1 MTILCRLVLGL
12 LLGVVAAGCAP
23 KTAAPSAPGAPRHP
37 EFVFPEPGAAAPAD
51 VVAEHQAAW
60 QALQANDTRNAE
72 RRYTAVLK
80 RDPAFY
86 PAHAGLGY
94 VAAARNN
101 MKAAVGHFE
110 RALTANAA
118 YAPALAGKGQAHLA
132 LGERGP
138 ALASF
143 NAALAADPTL
153 THIRSSADVLRFQV
167 LQGGVADARKAAEAG
182 RVSEARAGYAA
193 AIEASPESPFLYRE
207 LALVELR
214 DRQFDIARQHAE
226 HAIALEPNDARNHV
240 VLADVFEALGDRTAA
255 ADALAKAAALEPS
268 EALGA
273 RIEALRASA
282 MLASLPE
289 EFRGIKDAPV
299 ITRAQLA
306 ALIGVRL
313 EALVTRAP
321 RRGTGVITDTRDN
334 WAASW
339 ILPVTRAGLM
349 EVYPNS
355 TFQPAAPVRRADLAF
370 SASSILDAIA
380 AGNPTLGGAWRSAR
394 PRFSDLPAGHLSYPA
409 AATAVAA
416 GVIRPLEGDAFGPS
430 RPVSGAEAIEAVDR
444 LVTLAAT
451 RR

>member
-1 MTILCRLVLGL
+1 MKALRL
-12 LLGVVAAGCAP
+12 LLLALLVGAVAAGCAP
-23 KTAAPSAPGAPRHP
+23 KTAAPAAPGAPRHP
-37 EFVFPEPGAAAPAD
+37 EFVFPDAGATAPVD
-51 VVAEHQAAW
+51 VLAEHQAAW
-60 QALQANDTRNAE
+60 QALQANDSRNAE
-72 RRYTAVLK
+72 RRYTSVLK
-80 RDPAFY
+80 RDPTFY

-94 VAAARNN
+94 VAMARNN
-101 MKAAVGHFE
+101 IKAAVAHFE
-110 RALTANAA
+110 RALAANKA

-143 NAALAADPTL
+143 NAALAADPNL
-153 THIRSSADVLRFQV
+153 AHIRSSADVLRFQL

-182 RVSEARAGYAA
+182 RLSDARAGYVA

-214 DRQFDIARQHAE
+214 DRQLEVARQHAE
-226 HAIALEPNDARNHV
+226 HTIALEPTDARNHV
-240 VLADVFEALGDRTAA
+240 VLADVLEALGDRTGAA
-255 ADALAKAAALEPS
+255 EALSKAAALEPS
-268 EALGA
+268 EALEA

-282 MLASLPE
+282 LLASMPE
-289 EFRGIKDAPV
+289 EFRGIEDAPA

-313 EALVTRAP
+313 DELVKRAP
-321 RRGTGVITDTRDN
+321 RRGTGVITDTRGN

-339 ILPVTRAGLM
+339 ILPVTRAGFM

-355 TFQPAAPVRRADLAF
+355 TFQPGATVRRADLAF
-370 SASSILDAIA
+370 SAGRILDVIA
-380 AGNPTLGGAWRSAR
+380 SNNPALAGAWRTAR
-394 PRFSDLPAGHLSYPA
+394 PRFPDLPAGHLSYPA

-416 GVIRPLEGDAFGPS
+416 GVIRPLEGDAFQPF
-430 RPVSGAEAIEAVDR
+430 RPVSGEEAIAAVDR

>member
-1 MTILCRLVLGL
+1 MKSLRLFLLGL
-12 LLGVVAAGCAP
+12 LLGAVAAGCAP
-23 KTAAPSAPGAPRHP
+23 KTAAPAAPGAPRHP
-37 EFVFPEPGAAAPAD
+37 EFAFPDAD
-51 VVAEHQAAW
+51 ATVPVEVLAEHQAAW
-60 QALQANDTRNAE
+60 QALQSNDFRNAE
-72 RRYTAVLK
+72 RRYTSALK
-80 RDPAFY
+80 RDPTFY

-94 VAAARNN
+94 VAMARNN

-110 RALTANAA
+110 RALAANRA

-143 NAALAADPTL
+143 NAALAADPDL
-153 THIRSSADVLRFQV
+153 AHIRSSADVLRFQV

-182 RVSEARAGYAA
+182 RLSEARAGYAA

-214 DRQFDIARQHAE
+214 DRQLEVARQHVE
-226 HAIALEPNDARNHV
+226 HAIALEPTDARNHV
-240 VLADVFEALGDRTAA
+240 VLADVLEMLGDRAAA
-255 ADALAKAAALEPS
+255 ADALAKAAVLEPS
-268 EALGA
+268 EALEA

-282 MLASLPE
+282 LLASMPE
-289 EFRGIKDAPV
+289 EFRVIEDAPA

-321 RRGTGVITDTRDN
+321 RRGTGVITDTRGN

-355 TFQPAAPVRRADLAF
+355 TFQPGATVRRADLAF
-370 SASSILDAIA
+370 SASRILDVIA
-380 AGNPTLGGAWRSAR
+380 SGNPALGGAWRSAR
-394 PRFSDLPAGHLSYPA
+394 PRFRDLPAGHLSYPA

-416 GVIRPLEGDAFGPS
+416 GVIRPLEGDAFRPS
-430 RPVSGAEAIEAVDR
+430 RPVSGEEAIAAVDR
-444 LVTLAAT
+444 LVTLAAA